1 MLSICSVESCVQ
13 ADSFFCRPHVL
24 RSHWSIMS
32 LFLQLK
38 IFIAL
43 LKEFARNDASSE
55 NADIDTGYVV
65 TRKGFKKRVDKLD
78 LSFMNYQDAFKSKS
92 TMEVS
97 ENI

>member
-1 MLSICSVESCVQ
+1 MNHACKQTAFSAAHTFSDLTGVLCH
-13 ADSFFCRPHVL
+13 FFY
-24 RSHWSIMS
+24 SSKS
-32 LFLQLK
+32 
-38 IFIAL
+38 L
-43 LKEFARNDASSE
+43 LKEFARNDAPFE